1 MIRDRNIKTDANF
14 ARETVNLSVLAGAS
28 LAGVRIDGWRAPYAG
43 VIVSAHVYAAVLTDA
58 DDSVRV
64 DLHKNAASVL
74 SATVDPVASD
84 TATAL
89 NVTTTTFAAGDLLKS
104 VVTTGVGDALSG
116 SITLVVRPEL
126 GVEALS

>member
-14 ARETVNLSVLAGAS
+14 ARETVLLDVTAGAS
-28 LAGVRIDGWRAPYAG
+28 QAGVRITGWRAPYAG
-43 VIVSAHVYAAVLTDA
+43 VIVSAHVYCATITDA

-74 SATVDPVASD
+74 GATVDPVAAD

-89 NVTTTTFAAGDLLKS
+89 NVTTTSFAAGDVLKS
-104 VVTTGVGDALSG
+104 VVTTGVGDALAG
-116 SITLVVRPEL
+116 AITLVVRPEL